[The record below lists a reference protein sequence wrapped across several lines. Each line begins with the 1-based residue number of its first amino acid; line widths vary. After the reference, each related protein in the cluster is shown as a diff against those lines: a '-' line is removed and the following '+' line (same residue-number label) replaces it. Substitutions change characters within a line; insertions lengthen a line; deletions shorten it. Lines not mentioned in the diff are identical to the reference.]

1 MEQFAFST
9 EHRWSNKLMSIGSM
23 LWEKYL
29 SSTRTTQHVYTMGGI
44 KTLYSRNSLS
54 RTMRDLNLNLKKLFL
69 TLTWILLTSEQSWLN
84 ENTYNSTVFFITLLS
99 QNSTGET
106 PKTKKKESVDY
117 PSIHPPQKKNCSLKN
132 IILNHH

>member
-106 PKTKKKESVDY
+106 PKTKKKRKCWL
-117 PSIHPPQKKNCSLKN
+117 PIHSPPPKKKIVLLK
-132 IILNHH
+132 ILY